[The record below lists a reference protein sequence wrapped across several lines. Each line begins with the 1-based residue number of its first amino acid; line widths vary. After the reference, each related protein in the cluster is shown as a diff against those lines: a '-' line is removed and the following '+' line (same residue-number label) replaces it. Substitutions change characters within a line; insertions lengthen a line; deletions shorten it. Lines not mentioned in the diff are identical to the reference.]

1 MKANKIARIYRNPI
15 YLAKEYKKIIDSG
28 EVKNQAELAKIK
40 GISRARVTQILNLLK
55 LDFRIIQDLE
65 NLGDTLESKIVTER
79 MLRPYANKS
88 LQ

>member
-1 MKANKIARIYRNPI
+1 M
-15 YLAKEYKKIIDSG
+15 IDKG
-28 EVKNQAELAKIK
+28 EVKNQAELARIK
-40 GISRARVTQILNLLK
+40 GVSRARVTQILNLLK

-79 MLRPYANKS
+79 MLRPYPNKS